1 MAKSAVKEEFIIP
14 AGGIADF
21 YMEDSEIAALEKE
34 EGQKA
39 YGEKGIANF
48 EQVASRMASYG
59 RYGDDRVA
67 HVETGEL
74 IVPKALIDNNPKL
87 KESIFSHLEE
97 MGIEDPERYVVGSGE
112 NSINPETGLP
122 EFFFKALSKIA
133 KGVSKVIKG
142 VVKVVKKVAPIILPI
157 ALSFTPLGAVYGAA
171 LGSGIGTLMNGG
183 SVKDALKSALIAG
196 GTGALF
202 KGFTGKGSFG
212 ENVSGALSNPAGRL
226 GQTIAGARST
236 FTGGG
241 FSGEGNLFGSYT
253 APGSEV
259 ISPAEQ
265 VAQTTSVTDVPT
277 VSDVKPLTE
286 FETLSQELA
295 ESSSIPTPA
304 PVPEPV
310 VETIVN
316 EPSMFETAGD
326 YLFRGGQSADDIASA
341 ATSAQSTAVQDYL
354 ASAKAAGLDTTSSA
368 VQSAAIKAGEAAAK
382 SAQPGLLTKFGP
394 SAALGTAGLAAAG
407 FFSEPEQEDDPLLA
421 SMGPT
426 GAELLAQNP
435 ETYGVQGSQVTG
447 SSGPYYVPTR
457 FGYNPVSGLYNLDPF
472 GNVQQAA
479 DGGEIFP
486 RRTGGIMPDEG
497 VPNKDSVRAML
508 MPGEFVM
515 TTDAVK
521 GLGKGNIRQGINSM
535 YDMMRG
541 LESRGRAM
549 A

>member
-183 SVKDALKSALIAG
+183 SIKDALKSALIAG
-196 GTGALF
+196 GAGALF

-226 GQTIAGARST
+226 GQTIAGAKST

-241 FSGEGNLFGSYT
+241 FTGEGNLFGSYT

-259 ISPAEQ
+259 ISPVEQ

-277 VSDVKPLTE
+277 VSEVRPPTE
-286 FETLSQELA
+286 FESLSQELL
-295 ESSSIPTPA
+295 ESLAPGTPIPK
-304 PVPEPV
+304 PV
-310 VETIVN
+310 VDPVVT

-382 SAQPGLLTKFGP
+382 SVQPGFLTKFGP

-435 ETYGVQGSQVTG
+435 ETYGVQGSQVT
-447 SSGPYYVPTR
+447 SSTGPYYTPTR

-486 RRTGGIMPDEG
+486 RRNGGIMPNEG
-497 VPNKDSVRAML
+497 IPNKDSVRAML

-521 GLGKGNIRQGINSM
+521 GLGNGDIRQGINSM

-541 LESRGRAM
+541 LESKGRAM